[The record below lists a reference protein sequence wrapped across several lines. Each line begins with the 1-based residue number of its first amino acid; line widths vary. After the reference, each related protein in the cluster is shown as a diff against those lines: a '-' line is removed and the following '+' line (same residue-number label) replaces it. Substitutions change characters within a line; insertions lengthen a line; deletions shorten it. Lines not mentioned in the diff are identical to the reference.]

1 MEKIPKSY
9 TRKIWRAIVEFEL
22 LKPGDRVL
30 VGLSGGKDSSFLL
43 YAMKYIKKQAPFE
56 FDLAAL
62 TVDLGFKEVFDTD
75 KLQDFCQ
82 QLEVPFYLLPT
93 KLSGIIEG
101 IGKKGACA
109 KCAFFRRG
117 AMNKFA
123 REEGYNKIALA
134 HHYDDAVETFL
145 MSQLY
150 AGQLKTFMPKSYLD
164 RSDITVIRPLIYLRE
179 SEVRRA
185 RVYTGFEPIP
195 SPCPYDGHT
204 KRQEVKE
211 LIAHLST
218 NDNNI
223 FTNLASAMRFG
234 DHVELWPE
242 KISNSEIKEKN
253 EKIWYKE

>member
-1 MEKIPKSY
+1 MGKLPKSY

-43 YAMKYIKKQAPFE
+43 YALKYIKQQAPFE
-56 FDLAAL
+56 FDLGAL
-62 TVDLGFKEVFDTD
+62 TVDMGFRQGFDTD
-75 KLQDFCQ
+75 KLQAFCS
-82 QLEVPFYLLPT
+82 QLGIPFYLLTT
-93 KLSGIIEG
+93 KFSGVIEG
-101 IGKKGACA
+101 NGKKGACA
-109 KCAFFRRG
+109 KCAFLRRG
-117 AMNKFA
+117 AMNMFA

-150 AGQLKTFMPKSYLD
+150 AGQLKTFMPRSYLA
-164 RSDITVIRPLIYLRE
+164 RSGITVIRPLIYMRE
-179 SEVRRA
+179 SEVSRA
-185 RVYTGFEPIP
+185 REYTGFEPIP

-211 LIAHLST
+211 LIAQLST
-218 NDNNI
+218 SDNNV
-223 FTNLASAMRFG
+223 FTNLAAAMRSG
-234 DHVELWPE
+234 DHLELWPE
-242 KISNSEIKEKN
+242 KISNSEIKDKN